1 MCKISDCIAAALIV
15 MEDMNWKCMIFF
27 KVFSSTKLKMGKEK
41 EIRQRHCSSVKVAVK
56 GEEKGLRKS
65 SKIDL

>member
-1 MCKISDCIAAALIV
+1 

-56 GEEKGLRKS
+56 GEEKGLRRS